1 MARFVV
7 LVIDSFGVGAMK
19 DVTLVRPQD
28 AGANTCG
35 HILSQLPHLQLPT
48 LEKLGLINTL
58 GYAPGDMQPSDSA
71 TWGVAELQHE
81 GGDTFMGHQEIL
93 GTRPL
98 PPLRMPFRDVID
110 RVEQALVSAGW
121 QVERRGDDLQFL
133 SVNQAVA
140 IGDNLEA
147 DLGQVYN
154 ITANLSVI
162 SFDDAIKIGRIV
174 RDQVQV
180 GRVITFGGLLTNS
193 QRILDAAESKE
204 GRFIG
209 INAPRSGAY
218 DNGFQV
224 VHMGYG
230 VDEKVQVPQKLYE
243 AGVPTVLVGKVADIV
258 SNPYGVSWQN
268 LVDSQRIMDITLD
281 EFNTHP
287 TAFICINIQE
297 TDLAGH
303 AEDVARYAERLQVVD
318 RNLARLVEAMQPD
331 DCLVVMADHG
341 NDPTIGH
348 SHHTREVVPVL
359 VYQQGLVAT
368 HTSFSTMGLEQL
380 ALLQAHGV
388 DLSRVTVGHCDLK
401 DNLDN
406 ILKMIDLG
414 AYVQFDTIGKNSYYP
429 DEKRIAMLHA
439 LRDRGLL
446 NRVMLSMD
454 ITRRSHLKANGGYGY
469 DYLLTTFIPQL
480 RQSGFSQADVDVM
493 LRENPSQFFQ

>member
-1 MARFVV
+1 
-7 LVIDSFGVGAMK
+7 
-19 DVTLVRPQD
+19 
-28 AGANTCG
+28 
-35 HILSQLPHLQLPT
+35 
-48 LEKLGLINTL
+48 
-58 GYAPGDMQPSDSA
+58 
-71 TWGVAELQHE
+71 
-81 GGDTFMGHQEIL
+81 MGHQEIL
-93 GTRPL
+93 GTRLL

-133 SVNQAVA
+133 WVNQAVA

-174 RDQVQV
+174 REQVQV
-180 GRVITFGGLLTNS
+180 GRVITFGGLLPDS

-230 VDEKVQVPQKLYE
+230 VDDKVQVPQKLYE
-243 AGVPTVLVGKVADIV
+243 VGVPTVLVGKVADIA

-287 TAFICINIQE
+287 TAFICTNIQE

-359 VYQQGLVAT
+359 VYQQGLVHTQLGVRTTLSDVGAT
-368 HTSFSTMGLEQL
+368 VCEFFRAPPPQNGRSF
-380 ALLQAHGV
+380 
-388 DLSRVTVGHCDLK
+388 LSSLRFAG
-401 DNLDN
+401 
-406 ILKMIDLG
+406 
-414 AYVQFDTIGKNSYYP
+414 DT
-429 DEKRIAMLHA
+429 L
-439 LRDRGLL
+439 
-446 NRVMLSMD
+446 
-454 ITRRSHLKANGGYGY
+454 
-469 DYLLTTFIPQL
+469 
-480 RQSGFSQADVDVM
+480 
-493 LRENPSQFFQ
+493 

>member
-35 HILSQLPHLQLPT
+35 HILSELPHLQLST
-48 LEKLGLINTL
+48 LEKLGLINAL
-58 GYAPGDMQPSDSA
+58 GYAPGDMQSSDFA
-71 TWGVAELQHE
+71 VWGVAELQHE

-93 GTRPL
+93 GTRPV
-98 PPLRMPFRDVID
+98 PPLRMPFSDVID
-110 RVEQALVSAGW
+110 RVERALMTAGW
-121 QVERRGDDLQFL
+121 QVERRGDELQFL
-133 SVNQAVA
+133 WVNQAVA

-174 RDQVQV
+174 REQVQV
-180 GRVITFGGLLTNS
+180 GRVITFGGLLTDS

-230 VDEKVQVPQKLYE
+230 VDEKALVPQKLYE
-243 AGVPTVLVGKVADIV
+243 VGVPTVLVGKVADIV
-258 SNPYGVSWQN
+258 SNPHGVSWQN

-287 TAFICINIQE
+287 TAFICTNIQE

-303 AEDVARYAERLQVVD
+303 AEDVARYAGRLQIVD
-318 RNLARLVEAMQPD
+318 RNLARLIAAMQPD
-331 DCLVVMADHG
+331 DCLIVMADHG

-359 VYQQGLVAT
+359 VYQHELVAT
-368 HTSFSTMGLEQL
+368 QLGVRTTLSDVGATVCEFFRAPPPQNGRSF
-380 ALLQAHGV
+380 
-388 DLSRVTVGHCDLK
+388 LSSFRF
-401 DNLDN
+401 
-406 ILKMIDLG
+406 
-414 AYVQFDTIGKNSYYP
+414 QRDT
-429 DEKRIAMLHA
+429 L
-439 LRDRGLL
+439 
-446 NRVMLSMD
+446 
-454 ITRRSHLKANGGYGY
+454 
-469 DYLLTTFIPQL
+469 
-480 RQSGFSQADVDVM
+480 
-493 LRENPSQFFQ
+493 